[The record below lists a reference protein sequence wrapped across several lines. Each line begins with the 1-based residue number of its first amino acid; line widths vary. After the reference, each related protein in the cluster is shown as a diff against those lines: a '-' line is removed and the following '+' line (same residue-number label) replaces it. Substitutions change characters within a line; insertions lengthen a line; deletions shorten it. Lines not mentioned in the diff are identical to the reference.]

1 MKSASDS
8 QSRFG
13 FKFSV
18 PARALIAAT
27 AIAAALALC
36 VAPQVLAAPQA
47 TAKPAPAASAAAKP
61 AAPAA
66 AAAKTPLQIYFI
78 DVEGGQSTLFV
89 TPAGQSVLIDTGW
102 PDNAGR
108 DADRIVAAAMLAKIS
123 KIDYVLLT
131 HYHTDHVGGVPQLAA
146 RIPIGTFID
155 HGPNRQ
161 TDDAATED
169 GYLAYQALLNMGN
182 FKHILAKPGMILP
195 IAGVKVEVVTADGA
209 EISMPLAE
217 APGAGAPNP
226 SCATTEIRPTDQTEN
241 LRSVG
246 TVWTFGKLRVL
257 DLGDLTWDKERPLV
271 CPTNKLGTFDL
282 LVVSHHG
289 WYQSSSPAL
298 LDAIAPLVAVMDNG
312 ATKGGSPPAWD
323 AIEKSPRLK
332 DLWQLHYS
340 EEGAKQHNVAEQF
353 IANLHGPD
361 TGFYIKV
368 DAWPDG
374 SMDVYNARTKDTKHY
389 AAGAG
394 K

>member
-1 MKSASDS
+1 
-8 QSRFG
+8 
-13 FKFSV
+13 
-18 PARALIAAT
+18 
-27 AIAAALALC
+27 
-36 VAPQVLAAPQA
+36 
-47 TAKPAPAASAAAKP
+47 
-61 AAPAA
+61 
-66 AAAKTPLQIYFI
+66 
-78 DVEGGQSTLFV
+78 
-89 TPAGQSVLIDTGW
+89 
-102 PDNAGR
+102 
-108 DADRIVAAAMLAKIS
+108 
-123 KIDYVLLT
+123 
-131 HYHTDHVGGVPQLAA
+131 
-146 RIPIGTFID
+146 
-155 HGPNRQ
+155 
-161 TDDAATED
+161 
-169 GYLAYQALLNMGN
+169 MGN
-182 FKHILAKPGMILP
+182 FKHILATPGLILP
-195 IAGVKVEVVTADGA
+195 LTGIKAEIVTADGA
-209 EISMPLAE
+209 EIVAPLAG
-217 APGAGAPNP
+217 APGAGAPNA

-246 TVWTFGKLRVL
+246 TVLTFGKLRIL

-289 WYQSSSPAL
+289 WNQSSSPAL

-340 EEGAKQHNVAEQF
+340 EEGAAQHNVAEQF

-368 DAWPDG
+368 SAWPDG